1 MAHRR
6 NDDSGWLRAPAD
18 AGGASPMHTAVPD
31 HELGAGVGPNAI
43 GPNDLAFVDAAP
55 TPILIT
61 EPNLSAPGP
70 RIQHVNAAF
79 ERLTGWPR
87 AWIVGRTPRV
97 FQGPETDPA
106 VLDDLKATLAA
117 GEPWS
122 GATTNYTFDGTP
134 FVVSWSVAPV
144 HNAAGTLV
152 AYMSMQTDMT
162 AEREREHERQRL
174 NQLVARFVDAAPD
187 GVILTNGDQTIVE
200 INAGAARIF
209 GSDRGRLIGEAL
221 ESLMPPR
228 ERVAHRAEI
237 ASFAR
242 SGRRSQWMRE
252 SGEVTGLRG
261 DGTEFPMRASLVKVD
276 DTGSEGFAVFLRD
289 LSPWKAQQ
297 AELREND
304 RCLRQAQ
311 RIAGLGHWY
320 WHVESNRFTWSDELY
335 RILGHEPHATQPTQA
350 AFLAHVH
357 ADDRDRVRAALEAAL
372 AGVRGFD
379 LTHRD
384 VRPDGAIRT
393 VRGQAEIDHTRHG
406 APRAVMGVLHDV
418 TEVHAAK
425 AALETAYR
433 EVEIA
438 NSAKSRFL
446 AMLGH
451 ELRTPLNA
459 ITGFAD
465 LMANETH
472 GPLGAPDYVAHARH
486 ILENG
491 RHLRDLIESMLDV
504 TRVESQRIQLD
515 ETRADA
521 AALTRAAVA
530 HARHE
535 TTRGDVEIDDAAVS
549 AVDVIVDAHLVRQA
563 ILNLVRN
570 AVKFSPAGGRV
581 TVRGE
586 RSDDGGYRI
595 DIRDDG
601 PGIPDAEVAD
611 VTLPF
616 IQGEAVLTRAHE
628 GLGIGLYLA
637 RSFLELHD
645 GTLHLARREAGG
657 TLATARLP
665 RRRIA
670 ADAVAPDRSLKR

>member
-1 MAHRR
+1 
-6 NDDSGWLRAPAD
+6 
-18 AGGASPMHTAVPD
+18 
-31 HELGAGVGPNAI
+31 
-43 GPNDLAFVDAAP
+43 
-55 TPILIT
+55 
-61 EPNLSAPGP
+61 
-70 RIQHVNAAF
+70 
-79 ERLTGWPR
+79 
-87 AWIVGRTPRV
+87 
-97 FQGPETDPA
+97 
-106 VLDDLKATLAA
+106 
-117 GEPWS
+117 
-122 GATTNYTFDGTP
+122 
-134 FVVSWSVAPV
+134 
-144 HNAAGTLV
+144 
-152 AYMSMQTDMT
+152 
-162 AEREREHERQRL
+162 
-174 NQLVARFVDAAPD
+174 
-187 GVILTNGDQTIVE
+187 
-200 INAGAARIF
+200 
-209 GSDRGRLIGEAL
+209 
-221 ESLMPPR
+221 
-228 ERVAHRAEI
+228 
-237 ASFAR
+237 
-242 SGRRSQWMRE
+242 
-252 SGEVTGLRG
+252 
-261 DGTEFPMRASLVKVD
+261 
-276 DTGSEGFAVFLRD
+276 
-289 LSPWKAQQ
+289 
-297 AELREND
+297 
-304 RCLRQAQ
+304 
-311 RIAGLGHWY
+311 
-320 WHVESNRFTWSDELY
+320 
-335 RILGHEPHATQPTQA
+335 
-350 AFLAHVH
+350 
-357 ADDRDRVRAALEAAL
+357 
-372 AGVRGFD
+372 
-379 LTHRD
+379 
-384 VRPDGAIRT
+384 
-393 VRGQAEIDHTRHG
+393 
-406 APRAVMGVLHDV
+406 MGVLHDV